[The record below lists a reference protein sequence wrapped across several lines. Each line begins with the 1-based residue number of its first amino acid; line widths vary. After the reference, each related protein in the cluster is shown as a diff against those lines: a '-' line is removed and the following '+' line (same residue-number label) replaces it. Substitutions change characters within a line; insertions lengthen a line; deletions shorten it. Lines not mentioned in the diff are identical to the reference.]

1 MLGGGIGLKADVEIA
16 QEAKMEPIANIA
28 ARIGIKEDE
37 LELFGRYKAKI
48 SLSIMERLQDKPD
61 GKLILVTA
69 ITPTP
74 AGEGKTTVSIGLAQ
88 ALNRMGHNALAA
100 LREPS
105 MGPCFGLKGGATG
118 GGYSQIIPME
128 DINLH
133 FTGDIH
139 AVSMTHNLLADLIDN
154 SYYFD
159 NPLHIDPH
167 RISWPR
173 VVDLNDR
180 FLRNIVIGLGGK
192 AHGVPME
199 TRFDISVASEIMASL
214 CLAKD
219 LTDLKERFKKIV
231 VAYDDQGKPVTAQ
244 DIKAVGSM
252 TVLMKDAIKP
262 NMVQTL
268 ENTPVLVHGGPF
280 ANIAHGC
287 SSVIATRM
295 GLKLGDYL
303 ITEAGF
309 GADLGAEKFLD
320 LKCRVLGRG
329 PDAVVIVASIRALKM
344 HGGVARSEL
353 AGENLAALEK
363 GIANLEKH
371 IENIQLFNVPLV
383 VAINQFPTDTEAEIN
398 LVRERCQAMGVEAA
412 LASIWADGGAGGL
425 ELGEKV
431 VTACSQSNNY
441 APLYSLQQGIKDK
454 LQTIATKIYGA
465 RGVIYNKPAE
475 DAIAKY
481 EAMGY
486 KDLPVCIAKTQYSL
500 SDDPKLLGRPDG
512 FDVTVRDVRL
522 SAGAGFVVALM
533 GNILTMPGLPRV
545 PAAFDIDIDETGKI
559 HGLF

>member
-1 MLGGGIGLKADVEIA
+1 MKADVEIA